1 MEKLFHIKERGS
13 TVSKEI
19 IGGITT
25 FLAMAYILAVNPG
38 ILSGAGMEF
47 NSVFTATAVSAC
59 IATLVM
65 AFCANLPVALAPGL
79 GLNAFFTYSVVLGMG
94 CTWQFALTAVFVE
107 GIIFIVISIFGIR
120 EAIIKS
126 IPANLKKAVSVGIGL
141 FITIIGLSNAGICT
155 TSTGTLIGFENLNLL
170 HPTALVFVIGL
181 LITIVLWVLKV
192 PGAVLISI
200 AITTIIGI
208 PFGVTSIGE
217 NWSPL
222 ATPAAPYLFKFEW
235 TGALSIKFL
244 VVLLTFLFTDL
255 FDTIGTLMGV
265 AEQADLKDKDGN
277 IVNAKGALMADSIGT
292 VVGACLGTST
302 VTSFVESTSGVA
314 AGARTGLAS
323 VVTGI
328 LFLAA
333 LFFNP
338 VFAIIPACATAP
350 ALVFVGFLM
359 LKNVCGIDFEDP
371 TEGIPAFITIM
382 TMPFAYSISKGIMW
396 GMITY
401 VFVKLVTKKYKEI
414 PVVTMI
420 LAAIFIGD
428 IIFEG
433 AKEAGSKK
441 SASETVEASAEPVEI
456 PASDVEIV
464 AE

>member
-181 LITIVLWVLKV
+181 LITIMLWVLKV

-200 AITTIIGI
+200 AITTVIGI
-208 PFGVTSIGE
+208 PFGVTTIGE

-255 FDTIGTLMGV
+255 FDTLGTLMGV

-433 AKEAGSKK
+433 AKEASSKK
-441 SASETVEASAEPVEI
+441 SASETVEASAEPIEI